1 MALSALVGHPVREGG
16 DADPYSVRMVQE
28 FDKVGVVGLGTMG
41 AGIAEVFARA
51 GFNVIGVEIDQAAV
65 DRGRAHM
72 DKSLSRAVGKGKL
85 TEDERAGIDSRM
97 TFTTSREDLAD
108 ADFVVE
114 AVPEHMDIKKDVF
127 GDLDRI
133 CPPGTILAT
142 NTSSLSVTEIAAL
155 TSRPDKVVG
164 LHFFNPAPVMKL
176 VEVITTVSTS
186 AQTVDLVAE
195 VAKRV
200 GKTPV
205 AVGDRAGFVANALLV
220 PYINDA
226 IRLYE
231 RKIATREEI
240 DSAVQKAAGLPMGPL
255 TLADMVGLDVCLA
268 VMDVLWEEYR
278 DQRYSASPLLRRMVA
293 AGRLGRK
300 SGQGFYAGTDEAP
313 EPIPTGRY
321 AEMIREEETL
331 DLGEILLAPQI
342 DDAMRMIGD
351 GYATAE
357 DVDTA
362 MRFGCGYPKG
372 PTELLAERGAESVVT
387 TLVAMGEY
395 GLTSVAVPAP
405 LLMDQLPDA
414 EEPHGGCACQD

>member
-1 MALSALVGHPVREGG
+1 
-16 DADPYSVRMVQE
+16 MVQE
-28 FDKVGVVGLGTMG
+28 FDKVGVVGLGAMG

-65 DRGRAHM
+65 DRGRAHV
-72 DKSLSRAVGKGKL
+72 DKSLSRAVSKGKL
-85 TEDERAGIDSRM
+85 TEEERTGIDARL

-114 AVPEHMDIKKDVF
+114 AVPERMDIKKDVF
-127 GDLDRI
+127 SDLDRI

-155 TSRPDKVVG
+155 TGRPDKVVG

-186 AQTVDLVAE
+186 DETVDLVSE
-195 VAKRV
+195 VAKRI

-205 AVGDRAGFVANALLV
+205 TAGDRAGFVANALLV

-226 IRLYE
+226 VRLYE
-231 RKIATREEI
+231 RGVATREEI
-240 DSAVQKAAGLPMGPL
+240 DAAAQKAAGLPMGPL
-255 TLADMVGLDVCLA
+255 TLADLVGLDVCLA

-278 DQRYSASPLLRRMVA
+278 DPRYAASPLMRRMVA

-300 SGQGFYAGTDEAP
+300 SGQGFYAGADEEP
-313 EPIPTGRY
+313 EPRPTGRY
-321 AEMIREEETL
+321 AEMVREEETL
-331 DLGEILLAPQI
+331 DLGEMLLAPQI

-351 GYATAE
+351 GYASAK

-372 PTELLAERGAESVVT
+372 PTELLEERGAESVVT

-395 GLTSVAVPAP
+395 SLTTVSVPAP
-405 LLMDQLPDA
+405 LLMDRLPDT
-414 EEPHGGCACQD
+414 EEGGGHGGGCACQG

>member
-1 MALSALVGHPVREGG
+1 
-16 DADPYSVRMVQE
+16 MVQE
-28 FDKVGVVGLGTMG
+28 FDKVGVVGLGAMG

-51 GFNVIGVEIDQAAV
+51 GFNVTGVEIDQAAV
-65 DRGRAHM
+65 DRGRAHV
-72 DKSLSRAVGKGKL
+72 DRSLSKAVEKGKL
-85 TEDERAGIDSRM
+85 TEEERSGIDTRL

-114 AVPEHMDIKKDVF
+114 AVPERMDIKQDVF
-127 GDLDRI
+127 ADLDRI

-155 TSRPDKVVG
+155 TGRPDKVVG

-176 VEVITTVSTS
+176 VEVITTVSTT
-186 AQTVDLVAE
+186 AETVDVVSE
-195 VAKRV
+195 VAKRI

-231 RKIATREEI
+231 RKVATREEI
-240 DSAVQKAAGLPMGPL
+240 DASVQKAAGLPMGPL
-255 TLADMVGLDVCLA
+255 ALADLVGLDVCLA

-278 DQRYSASPLLRRMVA
+278 DQRYAASPLLRRMVA

-313 EPIPTGRY
+313 EPRPTGRY
-321 AEMIREEETL
+321 AQMVREEETL
-331 DLGEILLAPQI
+331 DLGEVLLAPQI
-342 DDAMRMIGD
+342 DDAMRMIGE
-351 GYATAE
+351 GYASAR
-357 DVDTA
+357 DIDTA

-372 PTELLAERGAESVVT
+372 PTELLEERGAESVVT

-395 GLTSVAVPAP
+395 GLTSIAVPAP

-414 EEPHGGCACQD
+414 AEGEGHGGCACHA

>member
-1 MALSALVGHPVREGG
+1 
-16 DADPYSVRMVQE
+16 MVQE
-28 FDKVGVVGLGTMG
+28 FDKVGVVGLGAMG

-51 GFNVIGVEIDQAAV
+51 GFNVTGVEIDQAAV
-65 DRGRAHM
+65 DRGRAHV
-72 DKSLSRAVGKGKL
+72 DRSLSKAVDKGKL
-85 TEDERAGIDSRM
+85 TEDERTGIDARL

-114 AVPEHMDIKKDVF
+114 AVPERMDIKKDVF
-127 GDLDRI
+127 ADLDRI

-155 TSRPDKVVG
+155 TGRADKVVG

-186 AQTVDLVAE
+186 AETVDVVCE
-195 VAKRV
+195 VAKRI

-231 RKIATREEI
+231 RKVATREEI
-240 DSAVQKAAGLPMGPL
+240 DASAQKAAGLPMGPL
-255 TLADMVGLDVCLA
+255 ALADLVGLDICLA

-278 DQRYSASPLLRRMVA
+278 DRRYAASPLLRRMVA

-300 SGQGFYAGTDEAP
+300 SGQGFYAGTDDAP
-313 EPIPTGRY
+313 EPRPTGRY
-321 AEMIREEETL
+321 AQMIQEEETL
-331 DLGEILLAPQI
+331 DLGEVLLAPQI
-342 DDAMRMIGD
+342 DDAMRMVGD
-351 GYATAE
+351 GYASAR

-372 PTELLAERGAESVVT
+372 PTELLEERGAEAVVT

-395 GLTSVAVPAP
+395 GLTDIPVPAP

-414 EEPHGGCACQD
+414 PEGEGHGGCACHA

>member
-1 MALSALVGHPVREGG
+1 
-16 DADPYSVRMVQE
+16 MVQE

-51 GFNVIGVEIDQAAV
+51 GFNVVGVEIDQAAL
-65 DRGRAHM
+65 DRGRGHV
-72 DKSLSRAVGKGKL
+72 DRSLSRAVSKDKI
-85 TEDERAGIDSRM
+85 TEEERAEIDARL
-97 TFTTSREDLAD
+97 TFSTSREDLSD

-114 AVPEHMDIKKDVF
+114 AVPERMDVKRDVF

-155 TSRPDKVVG
+155 TDRPEKVVG

-176 VEVITTVSTS
+176 AEVVTTVSTS
-186 AQTVDLVAE
+186 PETVDVVTE

-205 AVGDRAGFVANALLV
+205 AVADRAGFVANALLV

-226 IRLYE
+226 VRLYE
-231 RKIATREEI
+231 RGVATREEI
-240 DSAVQKAAGLPMGPL
+240 DESVKKAAGLPMGPL
-255 TLADMVGLDVCLA
+255 TLADLVGLDVCLA
-268 VMDVLWEEYR
+268 VMDVLWDEFR
-278 DQRYSASPLLRRMVA
+278 DPRYAAAPLLRRMVA

-300 SGQGFYAGTDEAP
+300 AGEGFYSSGDQTP
-313 EPIPTGRY
+313 ERPRTNRL
-321 AEMIREEETL
+321 AEMVREEETL
-331 DLGEILLAPQI
+331 DLGEMLLAPQI
-342 DDAMRMIGD
+342 DDAMRMVGD
-351 GYATAE
+351 GYASAK

-372 PTELLAERGAESVVT
+372 PTELLEERGAESVIT
-387 TLVAMGEY
+387 TLVAMAEY
-395 GLTSVAVPAP
+395 GLTTIAVPAP
-405 LLMDQLPDA
+405 LLMDLLPDA
-414 EEPHGGCACQD
+414 EEGPSHGGCACH

>member
-1 MALSALVGHPVREGG
+1 
-16 DADPYSVRMVQE
+16 MVQE
-28 FDKVGVVGLGTMG
+28 FDKVGVVGLGAMG

-51 GFNVIGVEIDQAAV
+51 GFNVTGVEIDQAAV
-65 DRGRAHM
+65 DRGRAHV
-72 DKSLSRAVGKGKL
+72 DRSLSKAVDKGKL
-85 TEDERAGIDSRM
+85 TEDERTGIDARL

-114 AVPEHMDIKKDVF
+114 AVPERMDIKKDVF
-127 GDLDRI
+127 ADLDRI

-155 TSRPDKVVG
+155 TGRSDKVVG

-176 VEVITTVSTS
+176 VEVITTVSTT
-186 AQTVDLVAE
+186 AETVDVVTE
-195 VAKRV
+195 VAKRI

-231 RKIATREEI
+231 RKVATREEI
-240 DSAVQKAAGLPMGPL
+240 DASVQKAAGLPMGPL
-255 TLADMVGLDVCLA
+255 ALADLVGLDVCLA

-278 DQRYSASPLLRRMVA
+278 DRRYAASPLLRRMVA

-300 SGQGFYAGTDEAP
+300 SGQGFYAGTGEAP
-313 EPIPTGRY
+313 EPRPTGRY
-321 AEMIREEETL
+321 AQMIREEETL
-331 DLGEILLAPQI
+331 DLGEVLLAPQI
-342 DDAMRMIGD
+342 DDALRMIGD
-351 GYATAE
+351 GYASAR

-372 PTELLAERGAESVVT
+372 PTELLEERGAESVVT

-395 GLTSVAVPAP
+395 GLTDIPVPAP

-414 EEPHGGCACQD
+414 PEGEGHGGCACHA

>member
-1 MALSALVGHPVREGG
+1 
-16 DADPYSVRMVQE
+16 MVQE
-28 FDKVGVVGLGTMG
+28 FDKVGVVGLGAMG

-51 GFNVIGVEIDQAAV
+51 GFNVTGVEIDQAAV
-65 DRGRAHM
+65 DRGRAHV
-72 DKSLSRAVGKGKL
+72 DRSLSKAVDKGKL
-85 TEDERAGIDSRM
+85 TEDERTGIDARL

-114 AVPEHMDIKKDVF
+114 AVPERMDIKKDVF
-127 GDLDRI
+127 ADLDRI

-155 TSRPDKVVG
+155 TGRSDKVVG

-186 AQTVDLVAE
+186 AETVDVVCE
-195 VAKRV
+195 VAKRI

-231 RKIATREEI
+231 RKVATREEI
-240 DSAVQKAAGLPMGPL
+240 DASVQKAAGLPMGPL
-255 TLADMVGLDVCLA
+255 TLADLVGLDVCLA

-278 DQRYSASPLLRRMVA
+278 DRRYAASPLLRRMVA

-300 SGQGFYAGTDEAP
+300 SGQGFYAGTDDAP
-313 EPIPTGRY
+313 EPRPTGRY
-321 AEMIREEETL
+321 AQMIREEETL
-331 DLGEILLAPQI
+331 DLGEVLLAPQI
-342 DDAMRMIGD
+342 DDALRMIGD
-351 GYATAE
+351 GYASAR

-372 PTELLAERGAESVVT
+372 PTELLEERGAEAVVT

-395 GLTSVAVPAP
+395 GLTDIPVPAP

-414 EEPHGGCACQD
+414 PEGEGHGGCACHA

>member
-1 MALSALVGHPVREGG
+1 
-16 DADPYSVRMVQE
+16 MVQE

-51 GFNVIGVEIDQAAV
+51 GFNVVGVEIDQAAL
-65 DRGRAHM
+65 DRGKGHL
-72 DKSLSRAVGKGKL
+72 DKSLSKAVSKGKIS
-85 TEDERAGIDSRM
+85 EEERAEIDGRL
-97 TFTTSREDLAD
+97 TFTSSREDLSD

-114 AVPEHMDIKKDVF
+114 AVPESIAIKRDVF

-155 TSRPDKVVG
+155 TGRADKVVG

-176 VEVITTVSTS
+176 AEVITTVSTS
-186 AQTVDLVAE
+186 EETVDVVTE
-195 VAKRV
+195 VAKRI
-200 GKTPV
+200 GKTPI

-226 IRLYE
+226 IKLYE
-231 RKIATREEI
+231 RRIASREEI

-268 VMDVLWEEYR
+268 VMDVLWDEYR
-278 DQRYSASPLLRRMVA
+278 DPRYVASPLLRRMVA
-293 AGRLGRK
+293 AGHYGRK
-300 SGQGFYAGTDEAP
+300 SGQGFYAGKDEAAEPQP
-313 EPIPTGRY
+313 EGRF
-321 AEMIREEETL
+321 AQMVREEDML
-331 DLGEILLAPQI
+331 DLGEMLVAPQI

-351 GYATAE
+351 AYATAE
-357 DVDTA
+357 DIDTA

-372 PTELLAERGAESVVT
+372 PTELLADRGATPVVA
-387 TLVAMGEY
+387 TLMAMGEY
-395 GLTSVAVPAP
+395 SLTTVAAPAP
-405 LLMDQLPDA
+405 LLVDRMPDA
-414 EEPHGGCACQD
+414 EDEVQGHGGGCACHG

>member
-1 MALSALVGHPVREGG
+1 
-16 DADPYSVRMVQE
+16 MVQE
-28 FDKVGVVGLGTMG
+28 FDKVGVVGLGAMG

-51 GFNVIGVEIDQAAV
+51 GFNVTGVEIDQAAV
-65 DRGRAHM
+65 DRGRAHV
-72 DKSLSRAVGKGKL
+72 DRSLSKSVDKGKL
-85 TEDERAGIDSRM
+85 TEDERTGIDARL

-114 AVPEHMDIKKDVF
+114 AVPERMDIKKDVF
-127 GDLDRI
+127 ADLDRI

-155 TSRPDKVVG
+155 TGRSDKVVG

-186 AQTVDLVAE
+186 AETVDVVCE
-195 VAKRV
+195 VAKRI

-231 RKIATREEI
+231 RKVATREEI
-240 DSAVQKAAGLPMGPL
+240 DASVQKAAGLPMGPL
-255 TLADMVGLDVCLA
+255 ALADLVGLDVCLA

-278 DQRYSASPLLRRMVA
+278 DRRYAASPLLRRMVA

-300 SGQGFYAGTDEAP
+300 AGQGFYAGTDEAP
-313 EPIPTGRY
+313 EPRPTGRY
-321 AEMIREEETL
+321 AQMIQEEETL
-331 DLGEILLAPQI
+331 DLGEVLLAPQI

-351 GYATAE
+351 GYASAR

-372 PTELLAERGAESVVT
+372 PTELLEERGAEAVVT

-395 GLTSVAVPAP
+395 GLTDIPVPAP

-414 EEPHGGCACQD
+414 PEGEGHGGCACHA

>member
-1 MALSALVGHPVREGG
+1 
-16 DADPYSVRMVQE
+16 MVQE
-28 FDKVGVVGLGTMG
+28 FDKVGVVGLGAMG

-51 GFNVIGVEIDQAAV
+51 GFNVTGVEIDQAAV
-65 DRGRAHM
+65 DRGRAHV
-72 DKSLSRAVGKGKL
+72 DRSLSKAVDRGKL
-85 TEDERAGIDSRM
+85 TEDERTGIDTRL

-114 AVPEHMDIKKDVF
+114 AVPERMDVKRDVF
-127 GDLDRI
+127 ADLDRI

-155 TSRPDKVVG
+155 TGRPDKVVG

-186 AQTVDLVAE
+186 AETVDVVSE
-195 VAKRV
+195 VAKRI

-231 RKIATREEI
+231 RKVATREEI
-240 DSAVQKAAGLPMGPL
+240 DASVQKAAGLPMGPL

-278 DQRYSASPLLRRMVA
+278 DQRYAASPLLRRMVA

-300 SGQGFYAGTDEAP
+300 SGQGFYTGTDEAP
-313 EPIPTGRY
+313 EPRPTGRY
-321 AEMIREEETL
+321 AQMVREEETL
-331 DLGEILLAPQI
+331 DLGEVLLAPQI
-342 DDAMRMIGD
+342 DDALRMIGE
-351 GYATAE
+351 GYASAR

-372 PTELLAERGAESVVT
+372 PTELLEERGAESVVT

-395 GLTSVAVPAP
+395 GLTNIAVPAP

-414 EEPHGGCACQD
+414 PEGEGHGGCACHA

>member
-1 MALSALVGHPVREGG
+1 
-16 DADPYSVRMVQE
+16 MVQE

-51 GFNVIGVEIDQAAV
+51 GFNVIGVEIDQAAL
-65 DRGRAHM
+65 DRGRGHV
-72 DKSLSRAVGKGKL
+72 DKSLSRAVSRGKL
-85 TEDERAGIDSRM
+85 TEEERAGIDARLS
-97 TFTTSREDLAD
+97 FTTSREDLAD

-114 AVPEHMDIKKDVF
+114 AVPERMAIKRDVF

-155 TSRPDKVVG
+155 TGRPDKVVG

-176 VEVITTVSTS
+176 AEVITTVSTS
-186 AQTVDLVAE
+186 AETVDIVTE
-195 VAKRV
+195 VAKRI
-200 GKTPV
+200 GKTPI

-226 IRLYE
+226 VRLYE
-231 RKIATREEI
+231 RKVASREDI
-240 DSAVQKAAGLPMGPL
+240 DAAVQKAAGLPMGPL
-255 TLADMVGLDVCLA
+255 TLADLVGLDVCLA
-268 VMDVLWEEYR
+268 VMDVLWDEYR
-278 DQRYSASPLLRRMVA
+278 DPRYVAAPLLRRMVA

-300 SGQGFYAGTDEAP
+300 SGQGFYAGTEDQP
-313 EPIPTGRY
+313 EPRPTGRF

-331 DLGEILLAPQI
+331 DLGEILIAPQI

-351 GYATAE
+351 GYASAR

-362 MRFGCGYPKG
+362 MRFGCGYPEG
-372 PTELLAERGAESVVT
+372 PTELLEKRGAESVVT

-395 GLTSVAVPAP
+395 GLTSVTVPAP
-405 LLMDQLPDA
+405 LLMDRLPDA
-414 EEPHGGCACQD
+414 EEGSGQGGGGCACHG